1 MSSNHGFARVQ
12 HKKTNCV
19 GNEIGGSHLT
29 DFLSSKIHHVRL
41 KWLVT
46 WNCFSSLAVGPNTPT
61 STCIYFFRTTGQ
73 RKEKQSNNEKIVET
87 IQGYQTDCSKSNV
100 NAMKCMEKINK
111 ACCVVGVPAGIFC
124 HVFHKP
130 HMVLQITFVAMI
142 CHLFCAPIET
152 SCISVQIQNAY
163 IRIRLH

>member
-1 MSSNHGFARVQ
+1 M
-12 HKKTNCV
+12 
-19 GNEIGGSHLT
+19 T
-29 DFLSSKIHHVRL
+29 DFLSSKIYHLHL

-73 RKEKQSNNEKIVET
+73 RKEKQSNNEKMVET

-111 ACCVVGVPAGIFC
+111 ACCVVGVPAGIFFATC
-124 HVFHKP
+124 FTNLTWFYRSH
-130 HMVLQITFVAMI
+130 LLLWFVT
-142 CHLFCAPIET
+142 C
-152 SCISVQIQNAY
+152 SVHRLRHPAY
-163 IRIRLH
+163 RCKSKMLI

>member
-1 MSSNHGFARVQ
+1 
-12 HKKTNCV
+12 V

-29 DFLSSKIHHVRL
+29 NFLSSKIYHLHL

-73 RKEKQSNNEKIVET
+73 RKEKQSNNEKMVET

-111 ACCVVGVPAGIFC
+111 ACCVVGVPAGIFLPRVSQTSHGFTDHIC
-124 HVFHKP
+124 CYGLLP
-130 HMVLQITFVAMI
+130 VLCTD
-142 CHLFCAPIET
+142 
-152 SCISVQIQNAY
+152 
-163 IRIRLH
+163 